1 MSSLSFLVLGSGAWG
16 SALALHLFRQGH
28 LVTLW
33 GHDPLEVELLEKTR
47 RLDQY
52 LPGILFPDSLKVTKD
67 LAKAFEMAG
76 DSPIILIV
84 VPSFAFDEM
93 TQKIKPYLSSSTPI
107 FWGTKGLSASSEFLH
122 VVCERNTGPRPMGV
136 LSGPSFALEV
146 AKGLPTA
153 ITLATNSDEW
163 GKRIQEAFHGE
174 TMRIYLSSDIIGVQ
188 LGGVVKNVI
197 AIAVGMSDG
206 LGYGANARSAL
217 ITRGLSELSRLGVAL
232 GATASTFMGLSGL
245 GDMVL
250 TCTDN
255 QSRNRRFGL
264 LLGEGK
270 SSSDATQAVGK
281 VVEGKS
287 NVQQVMDL
295 FQKYQLDLP
304 ICELVNAVL
313 FEGISSQKAVSKLLM
328 RTPKKEI

>member
-122 VVCERNTGPRPMGV
+122 VVCERNIGPRPMGV
-136 LSGPSFALEV
+136 LSGP
-146 AKGLPTA
+146 
-153 ITLATNSDEW
+153 
-163 GKRIQEAFHGE
+163 
-174 TMRIYLSSDIIGVQ
+174 
-188 LGGVVKNVI
+188 VV
-197 AIAVGMSDG
+197 
-206 LGYGANARSAL
+206 
-217 ITRGLSELSRLGVAL
+217 
-232 GATASTFMGLSGL
+232 
-245 GDMVL
+245 
-250 TCTDN
+250 
-255 QSRNRRFGL
+255 
-264 LLGEGK
+264 
-270 SSSDATQAVGK
+270 
-281 VVEGKS
+281 
-287 NVQQVMDL
+287 
-295 FQKYQLDLP
+295 
-304 ICELVNAVL
+304 
-313 FEGISSQKAVSKLLM
+313 
-328 RTPKKEI
+328 